1 MWRRAEWPQAGFQAG
16 WLKMLGNKQW
26 LGAMAGAKVKDFL
39 TINVGLFSGVFDI
52 NLDNF
57 GTAKVFILNFEYIF
71 LEAKV
76 AFTAGAS
83 YVNRAAGNL
92 LAGAQATL
100 GSLVRNVRKLG
111 GRVIGYIVKFHEKL
125 MAIMDK
131 MGQYIQ
137 TGQKFV
143 SVAQQFN
150 SIGDAVKT
158 LAIKGLRKL
167 ESMALKLLQKC
178 VRVGVPWSQCPPS
191 V

>member
-1 MWRRAEWPQAGFQAG
+1 M
-16 WLKMLGNKQW
+16 
-26 LGAMAGAKVKDFL
+26 
-39 TINVGLFSGVFDI
+39 
-52 NLDNF
+52 
-57 GTAKVFILNFEYIF
+57 
-71 LEAKV
+71 
-76 AFTAGAS
+76 
-83 YVNRAAGNL
+83 
-92 LAGAQATL
+92 
-100 GSLVRNVRKLG
+100 RKLG